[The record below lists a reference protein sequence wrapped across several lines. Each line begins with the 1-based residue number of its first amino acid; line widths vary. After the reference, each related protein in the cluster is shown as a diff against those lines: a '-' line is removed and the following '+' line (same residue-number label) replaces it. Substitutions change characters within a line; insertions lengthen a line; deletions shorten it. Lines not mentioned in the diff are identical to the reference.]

1 VETATIDIVE
11 TSMTIS
17 QPSFVSD
24 SLDILAQNFF
34 QRSAGKWRSQ
44 RRYYTLDSDQ
54 VQEVVS
60 LLTVEYLILGASAL
74 ENLAKLH
81 GLTQP
86 LHCGAYTTWESHYA
100 GPTDRPSKGSTIFG
114 VGQGILYRDRGF
126 ATTKPVTASFLFR
139 DPDTMQLKTSYNDS
153 QFVEE
158 IKLIGHDFRTRQTII
173 SKAGKE
179 QMIGQYLERRIE

>member
-1 VETATIDIVE
+1 MLK
-11 TSMTIS
+11 TSMMTS

-44 RRYYTLDSDQ
+44 RRYYTLASDQ

-60 LLTVEYLILGASAL
+60 LLTVEFLILGASAL
-74 ENLAKLH
+74 EDLAKLH

-86 LHCGAYTTWESHYA
+86 LHCGAYTTWESHYT

-126 ATTKPVTASFLFR
+126 ATPKPITANFTFR
-139 DPDTMQLKTSYNDS
+139 DPDTMQLQTTYNHS

-158 IKLIGHDFRTRQTII
+158 IKLVGQDFRTRQTII
-173 SKAGKE
+173 SKAGQE